1 MFKRKLFLKI
11 KVVACDVLR
20 RIKNR
25 SLTSRSCSVQVAV
38 QRLDIMLA
46 ISYGS
51 TVTLWDHQRN
61 HELQSFQPISYSSPI
76 SEVCWSNDG
85 KKLASCSSIDSRQPN
100 ISISSVEDKSSTLKS
115 LAFHSSRNKFSD
127 SPSPTSPSSNA
138 TSVSFGGSRY
148 LCVADNDISIFDLKK
163 YGRVRK
169 LSLSSVGSSYQQ
181 KRARIK
187 ACISGS
193 VVAASSDL
201 DATLYL
207 YQLRGADSMAPT
219 MLKMSSSDQPTGC
232 SALSFPNASYYAAAG
247 MLNGAINMCDVEKQA
262 LGCSIDASQYPIA
275 DLCISPVNSRLLAS
289 ISHESLL
296 FHDANSAKSIS
307 TMSIGARCNSLS
319 LSNDGVSCAV
329 GTSIGTV
336 LLYDLRKSGSPMT
349 QWDGNDKYLEP
360 VNSVR
365 FRPET
370 SSLMTSTR
378 KFKENIVIEDDECDE
393 DEASRDGIG
402 AGSAHCPYELPDEY
416 EETSFLLGVARTG
429 SLSTST
435 KRHDLERLNDNGNDE
450 NDPLQLSSDN
460 AKGKGN
466 DDSHDHDRPEQ
477 YLMSMMNKV
486 RHTS

>member
-1 MFKRKLFLKI
+1 
-11 KVVACDVLR
+11 
-20 RIKNR
+20 
-25 SLTSRSCSVQVAV
+25 
-38 QRLDIMLA
+38 MLA
-46 ISYGS
+46 ISSGS

-61 HELQSFQPISYSSPI
+61 DEVQSFQPISCSSPI
-76 SEVCWSNDG
+76 SDVCWSNDG

-100 ISISSVEDKSSTLKS
+100 IAISSVDDESSTLKS
-115 LAFHSSRNKFSD
+115 LAFHSSCNKFSD

-169 LSLSSVGSSYQQ
+169 LSVPSIGSSYQQ
-181 KRARIK
+181 KSALIK

-193 VVAASSDL
+193 VVATSSDL

-207 YQLRGADSMAPT
+207 YQLKGADPMAPT

-336 LLYDLRKSGSPMT
+336 LLYDLRKSGSPIT

-365 FRPET
+365 FRPQT
-370 SSLMTSTR
+370 SSLTTSTR
-378 KFKENIVIEDDECDE
+378 KFKENIVIEEQPIKSIDECGE

-435 KRHDLERLNDNGNDE
+435 KRHDLERLNGNDE
-450 NDPLQLSSDN
+450 NDPLLLNSNN
-460 AKGKGN
+460 AKNKCN

-477 YLMSMMNKV
+477 SLMSMMNKV